1 MIGLTG
7 VCCLWLLNL
16 GGLVDIAEKE
26 FGPPTW
32 QFQRP
37 ELIGHLQTTRGVVRM
52 DHRQVSPGEPVSFRF
67 SVTAGDFGSDA
78 HLHCAVSGLTDIDPH
93 DVTIHTRWTSVSGQQ
108 HHTYLPSEGVT
119 RYYEDEVS
127 EPGEYTIS
135 LEDNALFVT
144 PTVSLSLTLDCWDM
158 PLVRRNIGIGSFADG
173 VREIRRLLIGES
185 GSANP
190 PGQQS
195 RHPA

>member
-1 MIGLTG
+1 MTSRSTRDGRRSLA
-7 VCCLWLLNL
+7 NS
-16 GGLVDIAEKE
+16 
-26 FGPPTW
+26 
-32 QFQRP
+32 
-37 ELIGHLQTTRGVVRM
+37 TTRI
-52 DHRQVSPGEPVSFRF
+52 FR
-67 SVTAGDFGSDA
+67 
-78 HLHCAVSGLTDIDPH
+78 
-93 DVTIHTRWTSVSGQQ
+93 RR
-108 HHTYLPSEGVT
+108 GVT